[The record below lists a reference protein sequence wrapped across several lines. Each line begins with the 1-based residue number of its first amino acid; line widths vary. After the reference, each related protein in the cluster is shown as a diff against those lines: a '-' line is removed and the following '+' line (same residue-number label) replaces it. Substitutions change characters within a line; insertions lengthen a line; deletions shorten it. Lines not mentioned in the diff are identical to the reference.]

1 MLNWIRKLFTGL
13 DRTEAASDRAA
24 LALEGIADLL
34 EQAHVALR
42 QRLVGSSEPEPAEP
56 LPAPAKNGKKK
67 LTHV

>member
-1 MLNWIRKLFTGL
+1 LLNWIRKLITGI
-13 DRTEAASDRAA
+13 DRTEAASERAA
-24 LALEGIADLL
+24 AAMKGIADLL

-42 QRLVGSSEPEPAEP
+42 QRLISSEPEPAEP